1 MPRHPEQGRRPEQP
15 LPSYHLAARFRED
28 SVSQRVYTQAQQI
41 IHTTD
46 CDLSA
51 YRFLRPSQVAKELPW
66 YVVVLGEVPPEPL
79 QQQFEAVL
87 QPGERVSLPAE
98 ALIPL
103 YQRRLQEIQK
113 GSYVEAHHPITLRRK
128 QDKDKRNMQK
138 KSRRRNR
145 GK

>member
-1 MPRHPEQGRRPEQP
+1 MFRLIQNWPKSISKAP
-15 LPSYHLAARFRED
+15 PSPKR
-28 SVSQRVYTQAQQI
+28 
-41 IHTTD
+41 
-46 CDLSA
+46 
-51 YRFLRPSQVAKELPW
+51 W
-66 YVVVLGEVPPEPL
+66 YVVVLGDVPPEPL
-79 QQQFEAVL
+79 HQQFEAVL
-87 QPGERVSLPAE
+87 QPGERVTLPPE

-103 YQRRLQEIQK
+103 YQRRLQEIKK